1 MCGSLCG
8 QKICS
13 WAQRQC
19 TLVARCSMW
28 AAKSYTLLVCTPRM
42 GSAGQTQARVLIMI
56 SRLSRPC
63 SQLESTRTAGD
74 SPSVHRAML
83 HENWANVIHSIRANI
98 VRYLLKL
105 QKFLCLG
112 SCLGDAS
119 SDRYCMFISNTPNVT
134 GTLKLDMKDM
144 SLQWERWRED

>member
-1 MCGSLCG
+1 M
-8 QKICS
+8 
-13 WAQRQC
+13 
-19 TLVARCSMW
+19 
-28 AAKSYTLLVCTPRM
+28 
-42 GSAGQTQARVLIMI
+42 
-56 SRLSRPC
+56 
-63 SQLESTRTAGD
+63 
-74 SPSVHRAML
+74 
-83 HENWANVIHSIRANI
+83 
-98 VRYLLKL
+98 RYLLKL